1 MRRNNAGH
9 NNNINISQATSLTS
23 ARTGAHI
30 ILGGVEYIDWM
41 LCYTTPYSS
50 MMFRFVGKSLM
61 FPPQC
66 NIYILSKVLE

>member
-50 MMFRFVGKSLM
+50 KQHDVQVCRKKFNVSAT
-61 FPPQC
+61 
-66 NIYILSKVLE
+66 V